1 MLKAP
6 EIGENEYV
14 DAEATARAASLV
26 YCSDTEPGIRR
37 RRAGRG
43 FWYVRAGGGKVTDE
57 ETLQRIRSLAIPP
70 AWTDVW
76 ISPAD
81 NGHIQATGRDARG
94 RKQYRYH
101 PRWTLYRDE
110 VKFASLTAFARSLPK
125 LRAQVD
131 RDLRRHGVPRER
143 VLASIVWLLDRAMI
157 RIGNPSYARE
167 NNSFGLTTLREQ
179 HVELEGSTLRLQF
192 SGKSGKE
199 WKLRITDRRIA
210 RVIRALQ
217 DLPDQRLFQYLDDEG
232 KRRSV
237 VSQDVNEYIREV
249 AGTSFSSKHFRTWG
263 GTVRAA
269 GLFAETEVPET
280 KRERARVMNTVIDQV
295 AAKLGNTR
303 TICRQCYI
311 HPSVMAAWSDGRL
324 AGELGAIRRRMR
336 KPPEGLHPEEAVVLR
351 WLERPGNN
359 HIA

>member
-1 MLKAP
+1 MLKAT

-14 DAEATARAASLV
+14 DAEAAARAASLV
-26 YCSDTEPGIRR
+26 YCSDMEPGIRR
-37 RRAGRG
+37 RHAGKG
-43 FWYVRAGGGKVTDE
+43 FWYIRADGGKVTDE
-57 ETLQRIRSLAIPP
+57 KTLKRIKALAIPP

-76 ISPAD
+76 ISPAS

-101 PRWTLYRDE
+101 PRWTVYRDE
-110 VKFASLTAFARSLPK
+110 VKFSSLAAFARSLPK
-125 LRAQVD
+125 LREQID
-131 RDLRRHGVPRER
+131 CDLRRHGVPRER
-143 VLASIVWLLDRAMI
+143 VLAAAVWLLDRAMI

-167 NNSFGLTTLREQ
+167 NNSFGLTTLRER

-217 DLPDQRLFQYLDDEG
+217 DLPDQRLFQYLDDDG
-232 KRRSV
+232 NRHSV
-237 VSQDVNEYIREV
+237 ASQDVNDYIREA
-249 AGTSFSSKHFRTWG
+249 AGTPFSSKHFRTWG

-269 GLFAETEVPET
+269 GLFAEAEVPET
-280 KRERARVMNTVIDQV
+280 KRQRARVMNGIIDQV

-303 TICRQCYI
+303 TICRECYI
-311 HPSVMAAWSDGRL
+311 HPSVMTAWEDGRL
-324 AGELGAIRRRMR
+324 ARELDAIRRRMR
-336 KPPEGLHPEEAVVLR
+336 KPAEGFPPEEAIVLR
-351 WLERPGNN
+351 WLERPENN
-359 HIA
+359 HIT